1 MGKPHK
7 TNGGDRAAMK
17 IVSIRG
23 LAIPEVKVIRFQH
36 FADHR
41 GYFTE
46 THRASDFAKGPLGAL
61 FRGMSF
67 VQTNESYSRA
77 GTVRGLHFQW
87 NPYVG
92 KLIRTVQG
100 HMIDLVL
107 DIRKGSPSFGRIIA
121 CDLPSSPEQDHG
133 EWIWVPPGFAH
144 GNFFPRD
151 TRIEYLCT
159 GEYNPACEAGISP
172 LAADID
178 WSHCDP
184 ELKQRFDAI
193 VPNSDL
199 ISPKD
204 KHGMT
209 VAVWNADERSAHFKY
224 PHAACGLAG

>member
-1 MGKPHK
+1 
-7 TNGGDRAAMK
+7 MK
-17 IVSIRG
+17 ILSIRE
-23 LAIPEVKVIRFQH
+23 LALPAIRVIRFRR

-46 THRASDFAKGPLGAL
+46 THRASDFAGEPLASV
-61 FRGMSF
+61 FRGAAF

-107 DIRKGSPSFGRIIA
+107 DIRKGSPTFGRIIA
-121 CDLPSSPEQDHG
+121 YDMPSTPEQDYG

-144 GNFFPRD
+144 GNLFPQD
-151 TRIEYLCT
+151 TRIEYHCT

-178 WSHCDP
+178 WSLCDP
-184 ELKQRFDAI
+184 ELKRRFDAI
-193 VPNSDL
+193 VPKTNL
-199 ISPKD
+199 ISSKD
-204 KHGMT
+204 KDGLT
-209 VAVWNADERSAHFKY
+209 VAAWTADPRSSQFLYAGNARAVCNSVR
-224 PHAACGLAG
+224 

>member
-1 MGKPHK
+1 
-7 TNGGDRAAMK
+7 MK
-17 IVSIRG
+17 ILSVRE
-23 LAIPEVKVIRFQH
+23 LALSAVRVIRFQR

-46 THRASDFAKGPLGAL
+46 THRASDFAREPLASL
-61 FRGMSF
+61 FQGSAF

-107 DIRKGSPSFGRIIA
+107 DIRKGSPTFGRIIA
-121 CDLPSSPEQDHG
+121 YDMRSTPEQDHG

-144 GNFFPRD
+144 GNFFPED

-159 GEYNPACEAGISP
+159 GEYNPSCEAGISP
-172 LAADID
+172 LADDID
-178 WSHCDP
+178 WSLCDP
-184 ELKQRFDAI
+184 ELKDRFDAI
-193 VPNSDL
+193 VPGSEL

-204 KHGMT
+204 RAGLT
-209 VAVWNADERSAHFKY
+209 LAAWSADERSAHFT
-224 PHAACGLAG
+224 HAKRPPSGPASSMQNAAAVAGTTR